1 MISFPVLN
9 FLFHW
14 ELKAKSCTSM
24 DYWAVLDSLTTE
36 MGIVDVFVEVKTW
49 SFGSMSSDSE
59 GS

>member
-14 ELKAKSCTSM
+14 ELEAKSCSSM
-24 DYWAVLDSLTTE
+24 NYWTVLNSLTTE
-36 MGIVDVFVEVKTW
+36 MGIVDVFVEIKTW
-49 SFGSMSSDSE
+49 SFGSMSSDSK

>member
-14 ELKAKSCTSM
+14 ELKAKPCSSM
-24 DYWAVLDSLTTE
+24 NYWTVLDSFATE
-36 MGIVDVFVEVKTW
+36 MGIMDVFVEVKTW